1 MTFRVTITLL
11 LISLK
16 LLGQDEIE
24 INGHVTSKEGKPQ
37 DDVAIL
43 EIGSKEEV
51 RTDSC
56 GRFKILIPE
65 NRDSYLLISQDA
77 TSFHSHKLLPFYF
90 DLKKIKT
97 KNLSKDI
104 VFKMYYSDKEQ
115 KGKGCPTETRE
126 NLIFKLTKKDKEL
139 PW

>member
-1 MTFRVTITLL
+1 MTFKVTVSLL
-11 LISLK
+11 LISLN
-16 LLGQDEIE
+16 LLGQDKIE
-24 INGHVTSKEGKPQ
+24 INGLVTSKEGKPQ
-37 DDVAIL
+37 NDVTIL
-43 EIGSKEEV
+43 EIGSKKEI

-77 TSFHSHKLLPFYF
+77 TSFHSDKLLPFYF

-97 KNLSKDI
+97 QDLSKDT
-104 VFKMYYSDKEQ
+104 VFKMHYTDNEQ
-115 KGKGCPTETRE
+115 KGKRCPIETRE
-126 NLIFKLTKKDKEL
+126 KVIFRLTKKDKKL